1 MLFHCCWSRCRP
13 VLYCHHAQS
22 NCYFIAVGAGVGQYH
37 IVIMHKQIAI
47 SVLLERV
54 FLRIGSTETDAQL
67 ETELKRFLC
76 PVLLKLASQTEGVRK
91 KVKKKQYWCMN

>member
-1 MLFHCCWSRCRP
+1 
-13 VLYCHHAQS
+13 
-22 NCYFIAVGAGVGQYH
+22 
-37 IVIMHKQIAI
+37 MHKQIAI

-91 KVKKKQYWCMN
+91 KVKKKQYWCFELICLKSSYIDQIGTQVFFVGRAIGHSHLVMVV